1 MVEITKNVI
10 PIEEVINGVRNDA
23 SGGIIAY
30 IGLIR
35 DNSCEKKVT
44 SVEYG
49 DADGNAEARLQ
60 KIVDG
65 AKEQW
70 PVNDMAIVHRVG
82 TLNVGD
88 NNLVIAVSTGH
99 RQEGFA
105 ACQYA
110 IDKFKEQLPTTKKET
125 YTDGSTLDYEPK
137 S

>member
-10 PIEEVINGVRNDA
+10 PIEDIINSVRNDA

-35 DNSCEKKVT
+35 DNSNEKKVA

-49 DADGNAEARLQ
+49 DTDGKAKAKLE
-60 KIVDG
+60 KIV
-65 AKEQW
+65 KEVRKKW
-70 PVNDMAIVHRVG
+70 PVNDMAMVHRVG
-82 TLNVGD
+82 KLNVGD

-110 IDKFKEQLPTTKKET
+110 IDKFKEHLPTTKKET
-125 YTDGSTLDYEPK
+125 YTDGTCLDHKPEK
-137 S
+137 

>member
-1 MVEITKNVI
+1 MVEITNNVI
-10 PIEEVINGVRNDA
+10 PIEEVINSVRNDA

-35 DNSCEKKVT
+35 DNSYEKKVV

-49 DADGNAEARLQ
+49 DADKSAEARLQ
-60 KIVDG
+60 KIVDS

-82 TLNVGD
+82 KLNVGD

-110 IDKFKEQLPTTKKET
+110 IDKFKGQLPTTKKET
-125 YTDGSTLDYEPK
+125 YTDGTCLDYKPK
-137 S
+137 C

>member
-1 MVEITKNVI
+1 MVEITNDVI
-10 PIEEVINGVRNDA
+10 PIEEVINSVRNDA
-23 SGGIIAY
+23 SGGIISY

-35 DNSCEKKVT
+35 DNSYDKKVV

-49 DADGNAEARLQ
+49 DDGSAGARLQ
-60 KIVDG
+60 KIVDT

-82 TLNVGD
+82 KLNVGD
-88 NNLVIAVSTGH
+88 NNVVIAVSTGH

-110 IDKFKEQLPTTKKET
+110 IDKFKEQLPTSKKET
-125 YTDGSTLDYEPK
+125 YTDGTCLDYEPK
-137 S
+137 C

>member
-1 MVEITKNVI
+1 MVEITNDVI
-10 PIEEVINGVRNDA
+10 PIEEVINSVRNDA
-23 SGGIIAY
+23 SGGIISY

-35 DNSCEKKVT
+35 DNSYDKKVV

-49 DADGNAEARLQ
+49 DDGSAEARLQ
-60 KIVDG
+60 KIVDT

-82 TLNVGD
+82 KLNVGD
-88 NNLVIAVSTGH
+88 NNVVIAVSTGH

-110 IDKFKEQLPTTKKET
+110 IDKFKEQLPTSKKET
-125 YTDGSTLDYEPK
+125 YTDGTCLDYEPK
-137 S
+137 C

>member
-1 MVEITKNVI
+1 MVKITRDVI
-10 PIEEVINGVRNDA
+10 SISDVINGVRNDA

-35 DNSCEKKVT
+35 DNSHEKSVA

-49 DADGNAEARLQ
+49 DADGKAEARLQ
-60 KIVDG
+60 KIVDS
-65 AKEQW
+65 AKENW

-82 TLNVGD
+82 KLNVGE
-88 NNLVIAVSTGH
+88 NNVVIAVSTGH

-125 YTDGSTLDYEPK
+125 YADGSCLDYKPE

>member
-35 DNSCEKKVT
+35 DNSCDKKVT

-49 DADGNAEARLQ
+49 DADGTAEARLQ

-65 AKEQW
+65 AMEKW

-82 TLNVGD
+82 KLNVGD
-88 NNLVIAVSTGH
+88 NNVVIAVSTGH

-125 YTDGSTLDYEPK
+125 YTDGSTLDYKPK
-137 S
+137 K

>member
-1 MVEITKNVI
+1 MVEITNTII
-10 PIEEVINGVRNDA
+10 PIEEVINSVRNDA

-35 DNSCEKKVT
+35 DNSYEKKVT

-49 DADGNAEARLQ
+49 DADGQAKSKLQ
-60 KIVDG
+60 TIVDG

-82 TLNVGD
+82 KLNVGD

-125 YTDGSTLDYEPK
+125 YIDGTYSDYKPEE
-137 S
+137 

>member
-10 PIEEVINGVRNDA
+10 PIADVLNSVRNDA

-35 DNSCEKKVT
+35 DNSNEKKVT

-49 DADGNAEARLQ
+49 DADGKAKSKLE
-60 KIVDG
+60 KIVKDV
-65 AKEQW
+65 KEKW
-70 PVNDMAIVHRVG
+70 PVNDMAMVHRVG
-82 TLNVGD
+82 KLNVGD
-88 NNLVIAVSTGH
+88 NNVVIAVSTGH

-125 YTDGSTLDYEPK
+125 YVDGTSSDYKPK
-137 S
+137 K